1 MVNQKI
7 KLKLFFNIILFLI
20 ITSCN
25 NDRLNV
31 NIDDTNKVEL
41 KIKRLDRDLFEI
53 NEKNYLQKSTEFVK
67 KYGLFYETFTNEILN
82 PGDVTDSVKK
92 AVLAFVN
99 FPEMKIMHQD
109 VQNIFTDEVMK
120 SKEIELGTAFTYFKF
135 HFPDKK
141 IPDQI
146 ITFESGFNYNITTI
160 NSTLGI
166 GLEMY
171 LGDKN
176 KFYEMLQ
183 WPKYKVSQLKSEY
196 IVPDAM
202 KGWLLNQFDTKTP
215 MNNLL
220 DYMVYYG
227 KFLYCMDAVLPGYAD
242 SVKIGY
248 TSAQLNYCNK
258 FEKKIW
264 AYFTEKDRLYK
275 NDIKHV
281 NEYISEGPFTS
292 AISKECPPRIAMWVG
307 WQLVRNFMN
316 KNDDVS
322 LSALMNSTPA
332 QKILNQSKS
341 LLSDKTN

>member
-7 KLKLFFNIILFLI
+7 KLKLFFNIILLLI

-31 NIDDTNKVEL
+31 NIDDSNKVEL

-53 NEKNYLQKSTEFVK
+53 NEQNYILKSNELKK

-171 LGDKN
+171 LG
-176 KFYEMLQ
+176 
-183 WPKYKVSQLKSEY
+183 
-196 IVPDAM
+196 
-202 KGWLLNQFDTKTP
+202 LLNQFDTKTP

-316 KNDDVS
+316 KNEDVS
-322 LSALMNSTPA
+322 LSELMNSTPA
-332 QKILNQSKS
+332 QKILNQSKY
-341 LLSDKTN
+341 KP

>member
-1 MVNQKI
+1 MVNSKI
-7 KLKLFFNIILFLI
+7 KLHLFFLYVIFLI
-20 ITSCN
+20 LASCN
-25 NDRLNV
+25 DDRLNV
-31 NIDDTNKVEL
+31 KLNNENKVEL
-41 KIKRLDRDLFEI
+41 KIKRLDIDLFEV
-53 NEKNYLQKSTEFVK
+53 NEKNYLQKSNELNK
-67 KYGLFYETFTNEILN
+67 KYNIFYETFTNEILN
-82 PGDVTDSVKK
+82 PGDITDSVKK

-99 FPEMKIMHQD
+99 YPEMKIMHRD
-109 VQNIFTDEVMK
+109 VQNTFTDEVI
-120 SKEIELGTAFTYFKF
+120 SAKENELNKAFAYFKY
-135 HFPDKK
+135 HFPNKK

-160 NSTLGI
+160 HSTLGI

-171 LGDKN
+171 LGEKN

-183 WPKYKVSQLKSEY
+183 WPKYKVSQLRSEY

-202 KGWLLNQFDTKTP
+202 KGWLLNQFDTKVP

-227 KFLYCMDAVLPGYAD
+227 KFLYCLDAVLPEYND

-248 TSAQLNYCNK
+248 TSTQINYCNK

-316 KNDDVS
+316 KNEDIN
-322 LSALMNSTPA
+322 LNELMNSTPA
-332 QKILNQSKS
+332 QKILNQSKY
-341 LLSDKTN
+341 KP